1 MKKAKTKNYNSKI
14 YKNMEIK
21 DLENREDVSLLVNTF
36 YSKLRADEVLGPI
49 FNGIITDWDG
59 HLELLTDFW
68 ETQLFLKRKYYG
80 NPIKAHNEMDD
91 KMNHSITPEHFGL
104 WLNLW
109 FQTIDALFTGD
120 NAFIAKNRARQISS
134 MLYLQIFQNRSK

>member
-1 MKKAKTKNYNSKI
+1 MYT
-14 YKNMEIK
+14 K
-21 DLENREDVSLLVNTF
+21 DLENREDVNLLVNTF
-36 YSKLRADEVLGPI
+36 YSKVREDEVLGPI
-49 FNGIITDWDG
+49 FNGIITDWVG

-68 ETQLFLKRKYYG
+68 ETQLFLKRKYHG

-134 MLYLQIFQNRSK
+134 MLYLQIFQNRSNRSK